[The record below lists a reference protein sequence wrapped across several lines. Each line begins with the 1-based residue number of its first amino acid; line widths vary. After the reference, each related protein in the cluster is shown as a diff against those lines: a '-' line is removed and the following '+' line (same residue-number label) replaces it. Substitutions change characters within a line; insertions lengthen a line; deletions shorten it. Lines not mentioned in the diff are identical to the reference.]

1 MLWILSR
8 QVPFLFR
15 QNLFIASKPPHNFL
29 SSYCSQLVRIDA
41 VENFDAGVSDSKP
54 LSFETVMILSLDLG
68 ADSSVL
74 PNFKKVVES

>member
-1 MLWILSR
+1 MLWIPSR

-15 QNLFIASKPPHNFL
+15 QNLFIASKPHNFL

-41 VENFDAGVSDSKP
+41 VENFDAGVNDSKP

-68 ADSSVL
+68 AGSSVL